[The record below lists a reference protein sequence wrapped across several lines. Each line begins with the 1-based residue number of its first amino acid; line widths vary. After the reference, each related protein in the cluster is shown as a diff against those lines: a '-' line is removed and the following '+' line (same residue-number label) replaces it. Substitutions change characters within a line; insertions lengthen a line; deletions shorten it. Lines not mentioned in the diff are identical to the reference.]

1 MLDRLMGR
9 AVFAIPHGV
18 VGKNEDGRQLHQSGE
33 PDRRPRVVTEDEES
47 RAKSAELRKREPV
60 NGCSHGV
67 LADTEMQILS
77 TRTAGLEVARA
88 FVSQS
93 GLVRRPEI
101 PRAAEEPGYVL
112 RQHVQHFA

>member
-67 LADTEMQILS
+67 LADTEMQILA

-88 FVSQS
+88 FVVLIYFF
-93 GLVRRPEI
+93 GRHEI
-101 PRAAEEPGYVL
+101 LRAAKEPRDAVY
-112 RQHVQHFA
+112 

>member
-1 MLDRLMGR
+1 MSR
-9 AVFAIPHGV
+9 AVFAVAHGV
-18 VGKNEDGRQLHQSGE
+18 VGKNEERRQLYQSGE
-33 PDRRPRVVTEDEES
+33 PDRRPRVVAEDEES
-47 RAKSAELRKREPV
+47 RAESTELGKREPV

-88 FVSQS
+88 LVGQS